1 MSKTLRIESE
11 SEAFQSSD
19 YVEVYPKDEDNEI
32 CFEFDVEG
40 RSEDLYLNLSQVK
53 DLIDFLI
60 EQTK

>member
-1 MSKTLRIESE
+1 MSKTLRIESD
-11 SEAFQSSD
+11 SKAILSSD

-32 CFEFDVEG
+32 CFEFDTEG
-40 RSEDLYLNLSQVK
+40 RSVDLYLNISQAK